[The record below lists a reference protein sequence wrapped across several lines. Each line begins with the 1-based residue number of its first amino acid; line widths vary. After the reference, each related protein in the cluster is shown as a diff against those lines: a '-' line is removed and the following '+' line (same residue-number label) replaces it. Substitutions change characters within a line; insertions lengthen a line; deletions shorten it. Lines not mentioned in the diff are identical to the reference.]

1 MQNNHESA
9 FSWPKAGFPQKC
21 QPLHSMIKSRMQK
34 KLLLFDIDGTL
45 LLTGGAGKIALEEA
59 FAEIFGIPDCWKD
72 LDPHG
77 KTDPAIFDEIA
88 IRELGRILSKEE
100 FYRLMTRY
108 EAIFEDRIRRSPR
121 FELMPGVIP
130 LLEHL
135 SQNDELFLALGTGNF
150 EGAGRMKLARG
161 GIEHYFRTG
170 GFGNHARERHLIL
183 LAGIQQSEK
192 IANQKF
198 NKQQTFVIGDTEHDI
213 VAANRVGLRSIAVL
227 TNGRTHEDFRSHSPD
242 HILKDLTD
250 IASFLSCLK

>member
-1 MQNNHESA
+1 MKALLTA
-9 FSWPKAGFPQKC
+9 FSCSETAFPQKSR
-21 QPLHSMIKSRMQK
+21 PLHGMIKSRMQK

-59 FAEIFGIPDCWKD
+59 FAEIFGVSDCWKN

-88 IRELGRILSKEE
+88 IRELGRVLSEEE

-108 EAIFEDRIRRSPR
+108 EDLFGAHIHQSPH

-198 NKQQTFVIGDTEHDI
+198 DKRQTFVIGDTERDI
-213 VAANRVGLRSIAVL
+213 AAANQIGLRSIAVL
-227 TNGRTHEDFRSHSPD
+227 TNGRTHEDFRPHSPD

-250 IASFLSCLK
+250 ITAFLSCLE